1 MEVKLKNELIGIIG
15 QIEQLVKDVTIS
27 IVKNEAVLEAKT
39 QELINEN
46 KELNKQVT
54 ELAKEMKSEKVV
66 DRNNKEDR

>member
-1 MEVKLKNELIGIIG
+1 MDINLRNTMIGAING
-15 QIEQLVKDVTIS
+15 IEAIVKDLTTS
-27 IVKNEAVLEAKT
+27 IMKNEAVLEAKT

-54 ELAKEMKSEKVV
+54 ELAKEMKNEKVV